1 MQLQRNPRGSSIT
14 EVMIDVDLF
23 LDFLDAWNPL
33 GCRVEIARRDHL
45 ADHKGGEK
53 SHAIR

>member
-45 ADHKGGEK
+45 ADHKGGET